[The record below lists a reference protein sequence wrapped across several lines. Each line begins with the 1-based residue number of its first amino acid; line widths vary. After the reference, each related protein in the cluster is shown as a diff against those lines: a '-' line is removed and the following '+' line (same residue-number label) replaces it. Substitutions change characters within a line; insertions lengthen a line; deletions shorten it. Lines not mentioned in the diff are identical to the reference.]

1 MAYIFEEWK
10 KMLEKFQ
17 QCVDKGV
24 EEMHQQKAE
33 VQQIKT
39 DIFNRLDRGAYY
51 HDDERIVISA
61 PEIVIGN
68 VDKSG
73 ALNGGYVG
81 TVVIK
86 GSDVSLEGVGET
98 GRIVSRAPII
108 HQKAVN
114 PGIDGRENV
123 VCDSSEIVSQ
133 ACDIVLHSS
142 DAKEEF
148 SQIPIHAGR
157 GGISL
162 HADQRF
168 NIEAAVTAERRK
180 KQIEDVIKGLDTQSK
195 ELKKS
200 VENQKKAV
208 DKFLQDMIKL
218 AEKEEKLNAPKDHS
232 TFTNLT
238 NISEIHEQIE
248 ALLPSVYR
256 STQTFI
262 DLVSELAEVNR
273 RKKALEKE
281 KGAIKTG
288 DDFKKK
294 STGASMSVVAESI
307 SVATADGDG
316 NLHTNPGAGIRV
328 KTPRM
333 GLNMHDD
340 QGALAKDGYFSVSAQ
355 NITLDTVNPKDKGKE
370 WPMEGKVK
378 IQSKDINLE
387 AIDYK
392 MNDKNQLWEK
402 ELTKEGKITMSAKTV
417 EVSTANPKGIE
428 RDEKGKLIKGEYQ
441 GEGDVII
448 RSKTVSVES
457 LDYEVKD
464 GKLSTKALTKD
475 GKLGIRTE
483 KTTVIAADTE
493 GKATGSINLN
503 AKAVNV
509 KSMDVDKEKLTDA
522 KLAAGSTMTLVSE
535 KMYVGAKS
543 KDVKSK
549 KVQTVSEEIGAF
561 ADKTLETVSEEIGA
575 FADKTL
581 EMQQGEGKAAVQLD
595 GGNAAVGGS
604 KTQVY
609 GETTING
616 KTEVKDELKAPK
628 VVGDSVEA
636 KSAFKSKN
644 ISDGMAMGG
653 ASGGGKLSTKLKTED
668 APKE

>member
-10 KMLEKFQ
+10 TMLEKFQ

-33 VQQIKT
+33 VQQIKS
-39 DIFNRLDRGAYY
+39 DIFNRLDQGTYY
-51 HDDERIVISA
+51 HDDKRIVISA

-73 ALNGGYVG
+73 ALKGGYVG
-81 TVVIK
+81 SVVIK

-142 DAKEEF
+142 DAKDEF
-148 SQIPIHAGR
+148 SQLPVHAGR

-168 NIEAAVTAERRK
+168 NIEAAVSAERRK
-180 KQIEDVIKGLDTQSK
+180 KQIEDTIKSLDTQSK
-195 ELKKS
+195 DLKKS

-208 DKFLQDMIKL
+208 DKILQDMIKL
-218 AEKEEKLNAPKDHS
+218 CEKEDKLNDEKDHS

-238 NISEIHEQIE
+238 DISDVHEQME
-248 ALLPSVYR
+248 ALMPSIYH

-294 STGASMSVVAESI
+294 STGASMSVVAENI

-328 KTPRM
+328 RTPRM

-340 QGALAKDGYFSVSAQ
+340 EGALAKDGYFSVSAQ
-355 NITLDTVNPKDKGKE
+355 NITLNTVNPKDKGKE

-378 IQSKDINLE
+378 IQSKDISLE

-392 MNDKNQLWEK
+392 MNDKCQLWEK

-417 EVSTANPKGIE
+417 EVSTANPKDIE
-428 RDEKGKLIKGEYQ
+428 RDEKGKLTKGEYQ

-448 RSKTVSVES
+448 RSKTVTVES

-464 GKLSTKALTKD
+464 GKLKTKALTKD
-475 GKLGIRTE
+475 GKLNIRTE
-483 KTTVIAADTE
+483 KTAVIAADAE

-503 AKAVNV
+503 AKAVSV
-509 KSMDVDKEKLTDA
+509 KSMDVDKEKLTDD

-543 KDVKSK
+543 KDIKSK
-549 KVQTVSEEIGAF
+549 KIQAMSEEIGAF
-561 ADKTLETVSEEIGA
+561 ADKTLEI
-575 FADKTL
+575 
-581 EMQQGEGKAAVQLD
+581 QQGDGKAAVQLD
-595 GGNAAVGGS
+595 GGNAAVGGG

-653 ASGGGKLSTKLKTED
+653 GGGGGKLSTKLKTED

>member
-316 NLHTNPGAGIRV
+316 NLHTNPGAGISVR
-328 KTPRM
+328 TPRM

-428 RDEKGKLIKGEYQ
+428 RDEKGKLIKGEFV

-509 KSMDVDKEKLTDA
+509 KSMDVDKEKLTDS

-561 ADKTLETVSEEIGA
+561 ADKTLE
-575 FADKTL
+575 
-581 EMQQGEGKAAVQLD
+581 MQQGEGKAAVQLD
-595 GGNAAVGGS
+595 GGNAAVSGS

-653 ASGGGKLSTKLKTED
+653 ASGSGKLSTKLKTED

>member
-1 MAYIFEEWK
+1 MAYIFEDWQK
-10 KMLEKFQ
+10 LLEKFQ

-51 HDDERIVISA
+51 RNDQRIVISA

-73 ALNGGYVG
+73 ALNGGEMG
-81 TVVIK
+81 TVIIK
-86 GSDVSLEGVGET
+86 GSDVALEGVGDT

-123 VCDSSEIVSQ
+123 VCDMSEIVSQ

-142 DAKEEF
+142 DARDEF
-148 SQIPIHAGR
+148 SQTPSHAGR

-162 HADQRF
+162 HADKQF
-168 NIEAAVTAERRK
+168 NIEAAVSAERRK
-180 KQIEDVIKGLDTQSK
+180 KQIEDTIKGLEAQSK
-195 ELKKS
+195 NLKKD
-200 VENQKKAV
+200 VEAQKKAV
-208 DKFLQDMIKL
+208 DGVLKDMIKL
-218 AEKEEKLNAPKDHS
+218 VKKEEKLNGEKDHS

-238 NISEIHEQIE
+238 DISEVHEQME
-248 ALLPSVYR
+248 ALLPSVYH

-262 DLVSELAEVNR
+262 ELVSELAEVNR

-294 STGASMSVVAESI
+294 STGASMSVIAESI
-307 SVATADGDG
+307 SVATTDGDG
-316 NLHTNPGAGIRV
+316 NLHTNSGAGINVR
-328 KTPRM
+328 TPRM
-333 GLNMHDD
+333 GLSMHDD
-340 QGALAKDGYFSVSAQ
+340 EGALVKDGSFSVSAE
-355 NITLDTVNPKDKGKE
+355 NITLNTVNPKDKGKE
-370 WPMEGKVK
+370 WPVEGKVK
-378 IQSKDINLE
+378 IHSKDISLE

-392 MNDKNQLWEK
+392 MNDKNELWEK
-402 ELTKEGKITMSAKTV
+402 ELTKDGKITMSAKTV

-428 RDEKGKLIKGEYQ
+428 RDEKGKLSKGEYQ

-448 RSKTVSVES
+448 RSKSVTVES

-464 GKLSTKALTKD
+464 GKLATKALTKD
-475 GKLGIRTE
+475 SKLNIRTE
-483 KTTVIAADTE
+483 KTAVVAADAE

-509 KSMDVDKEKLTDA
+509 KSMDVDKEKLTDS

-535 KMYVGAKS
+535 KMFVGAKS

-549 KVQTVSEEIGAF
+549 KIQA
-561 ADKTLETVSEEIGA
+561 VSEEIGA

-581 EMQQGEGKAAVQLD
+581 EMQQGDGKAAVQLD
-595 GGNAAVGGS
+595 GGNAAVGGD

-609 GETTING
+609 GGTTING

-636 KSAFKSKN
+636 KSAFKSPN
-644 ISDGMAMGG
+644 ISDGMGG
-653 ASGGGKLSTKLKTED
+653 GSGGGGGKLSTKLKSED
-668 APKE
+668 APKES

>member
-73 ALNGGYVG
+73 TLNGGCVG

-142 DAKEEF
+142 DAKDEF
-148 SQIPIHAGR
+148 SQIPVHAGR

-180 KQIEDVIKGLDTQSK
+180 KQIEAIIKGLDTQSK

-200 VENQKKAV
+200 VEDQKKAV

-218 AEKEEKLNAPKDHS
+218 AEKEEKLNAAKDHS

-238 NISEIHEQIE
+238 DISEIHEQIE

-294 STGASMSVVAESI
+294 STGASMSVVAERI

-316 NLHTNPGAGIRV
+316 NLHTNPEAGISVR
-328 KTPRM
+328 TPRM

-340 QGALAKDGYFSVSAQ
+340 EGALVKDGYFSVSAQ
-355 NITLDTVNPKDKGKE
+355 DITLNTVNPKDKGKE

-402 ELTKEGKITMSAKTV
+402 ELTKEGKITMSAKT
-417 EVSTANPKGIE
+417 NPKGIE
-428 RDEKGKLIKGEYQ
+428 RDEKGKLTKGEFV

-448 RSKTVSVES
+448 RSKTVTVES

-464 GKLSTKALTKD
+464 GKLKTKALTKES
-475 GKLGIRTE
+475 KLGIRTE
-483 KTTVIAADTE
+483 KTTVMAADAE

-503 AKAVNV
+503 AKAVSV
-509 KSMDVDKEKLTDA
+509 KSMDVDKEKLTDN

-543 KDVKSK
+543 KDIKSK
-549 KVQTVSEEIGAF
+549 KLQAVSEEIGAF
-561 ADKTLETVSEEIGA
+561 ADKTLEI
-575 FADKTL
+575 
-581 EMQQGEGKAAVQLD
+581 QQGDGKAAVQLD
-595 GGNAAVGGS
+595 GGKAAVGGD

-636 KSAFKSKN
+636 KSAFKSPN
-644 ISDGMAMGG
+644 IKDGMGG
-653 ASGGGKLSTKLKTED
+653 GSGGGGGKLSTKLKTED

>member
-10 KMLEKFQ
+10 TLLDKFQ

-51 HDDERIVISA
+51 RNEQRIVISA

-73 ALNGGYVG
+73 ALNGGEMG
-81 TVVIK
+81 TVIIK
-86 GSDVSLEGVGET
+86 GSDVSLEGVGEA
-98 GRIVSRAPII
+98 GRIQSRAPII

-123 VCDSSEIVSQ
+123 VCNTSEIVSQ

-142 DAKEEF
+142 DAKDEF
-148 SQIPIHAGR
+148 SQTPAHAGR

-162 HADQRF
+162 HADKRF
-168 NIEAAVTAERRK
+168 NIEAAVSAELRK
-180 KQIEDVIKGLDTQSK
+180 KQIEDTIKELDTQSK
-195 ELKKS
+195 NLKKS
-200 VENQKKAV
+200 VETQKKAV
-208 DKFLQDMIKL
+208 DDVLKNMIKL
-218 AEKEEKLNAPKDHS
+218 VKKEEKLNGEKDYS

-238 NISEIHEQIE
+238 DISEVHEQME

-262 DLVSELAEVNR
+262 ELVSELAEVNR

-316 NLHTNPGAGIRV
+316 NLHTNDVAGISVR
-328 KTPRM
+328 TPRM
-333 GLNMHDD
+333 GMSMHDD
-340 QGALAKDGYFSVSAQ
+340 EGALVKDGFFSVSAQ
-355 NITLDTVNPKDKGKE
+355 DISLNTVNPKDKGKE
-370 WPMEGKVK
+370 WPMEGQVK
-378 IQSKDINLE
+378 IQSKDISLE

-392 MNDKNQLWEK
+392 MNDKGKLWEK

-428 RDEKGKLIKGEYQ
+428 RDEKGKLTKGEYL

-448 RSKTVSVES
+448 RSKGVTVES
-457 LDYEVKD
+457 
-464 GKLSTKALTKD
+464 
-475 GKLGIRTE
+475 
-483 KTTVIAADTE
+483 AADAE

-509 KSMDVDKEKLTDA
+509 KSMDVDKEKLTDS

-535 KMYVGAKS
+535 KMYVGSKS
-543 KDVKSK
+543 KDIKSK

-561 ADKTLETVSEEIGA
+561 ADKTLE
-575 FADKTL
+575 
-581 EMQQGEGKAAVQLD
+581 MQQGDGKAAVQLD
-595 GGNAAVGGS
+595 GGNAAVGGD

-628 VVGDSVEA
+628 VVGDSVEV
-636 KSAFKSKN
+636 KSAFKSPN
-644 ISDGMAMGG
+644 IKDGMGGG
-653 ASGGGKLSTKLKTED
+653 AGGGGGKLSTKLKTED

>member
-73 ALNGGYVG
+73 ALNGSYVG

-142 DAKEEF
+142 DAKGEF
-148 SQIPIHAGR
+148 SQLPLHAGR

-162 HADQRF
+162 HADKKF

-218 AEKEEKLNAPKDHS
+218 AEKEEKLNSPKDHS

-238 NISEIHEQIE
+238 DISKVHEQME
-248 ALLPSVYR
+248 ALMPSVYR

-273 RKKALEKE
+273 RKNALEKE

-316 NLHTNPGAGIRV
+316 NLHTNPGAGISVR
-328 KTPRM
+328 TPRM

-428 RDEKGKLIKGEYQ
+428 RDEKGKLIKGEFV

-509 KSMDVDKEKLTDA
+509 KSMDVDKEKLTDS

-561 ADKTLETVSEEIGA
+561 ADKTLE
-575 FADKTL
+575 
-581 EMQQGEGKAAVQLD
+581 MQQGEGKAAVQLD
-595 GGNAAVGGS
+595 GGNAAVSGS

-653 ASGGGKLSTKLKTED
+653 ASGSGKLSTKLKTED

>member
-73 ALNGGYVG
+73 ALNGSYVG

-142 DAKEEF
+142 DAKDEF
-148 SQIPIHAGR
+148 SQIPVHAGR

-180 KQIEDVIKGLDTQSK
+180 KQIEAIIKGLDTQSK

-200 VENQKKAV
+200 VEDQKKAV

-218 AEKEEKLNAPKDHS
+218 AEKEEKLNAAKDHS

-238 NISEIHEQIE
+238 DISEIHEQIE

-256 STQTFI
+256 ST
-262 DLVSELAEVNR
+262 R
-273 RKKALEKE
+273 
-281 KGAIKTG
+281 
-288 DDFKKK
+288 
-294 STGASMSVVAESI
+294 
-307 SVATADGDG
+307 
-316 NLHTNPGAGIRV
+316 P
-328 KTPRM
+328 
-333 GLNMHDD
+333 
-340 QGALAKDGYFSVSAQ
+340 
-355 NITLDTVNPKDKGKE
+355 
-370 WPMEGKVK
+370 
-378 IQSKDINLE
+378 
-387 AIDYK
+387 
-392 MNDKNQLWEK
+392 
-402 ELTKEGKITMSAKTV
+402 
-417 EVSTANPKGIE
+417 
-428 RDEKGKLIKGEYQ
+428 
-441 GEGDVII
+441 
-448 RSKTVSVES
+448 
-457 LDYEVKD
+457 
-464 GKLSTKALTKD
+464 LSTSC
-475 GKLGIRTE
+475 R
-483 KTTVIAADTE
+483 
-493 GKATGSINLN
+493 SW
-503 AKAVNV
+503 
-509 KSMDVDKEKLTDA
+509 
-522 KLAAGSTMTLVSE
+522 
-535 KMYVGAKS
+535 
-543 KDVKSK
+543 
-549 KVQTVSEEIGAF
+549 QR
-561 ADKTLETVSEEIGA
+561 
-575 FADKTL
+575 
-581 EMQQGEGKAAVQLD
+581 
-595 GGNAAVGGS
+595 
-604 KTQVY
+604 
-609 GETTING
+609 
-616 KTEVKDELKAPK
+616 
-628 VVGDSVEA
+628 
-636 KSAFKSKN
+636 
-644 ISDGMAMGG
+644 
-653 ASGGGKLSTKLKTED
+653 
-668 APKE
+668 

>member
-73 ALNGGYVG
+73 TLNGGCVG
-81 TVVIK
+81 SVVIK

-142 DAKEEF
+142 DAKDEF
-148 SQIPIHAGR
+148 SQIPVHAGR

-168 NIEAAVTAERRK
+168 NIEAAVTAEWRK
-180 KQIEDVIKGLDTQSK
+180 KQIEAIIKGLDTQSK

-200 VENQKKAV
+200 VEDQKKAV

-238 NISEIHEQIE
+238 DISEIHEQIE

-316 NLHTNPGAGIRV
+316 NLHTNKGAGISVR
-328 KTPRM
+328 TPRM

-340 QGALAKDGYFSVSAQ
+340 EGALAKDGYFSVSAQ
-355 NITLDTVNPKDKGKE
+355 DITLNTVNPKDKGKE

-428 RDEKGKLIKGEYQ
+428 RDEKGKLTKGEFV

-448 RSKTVSVES
+448 RSKTVTLES

-475 GKLGIRTE
+475 SKLGIRTE
-483 KTTVIAADTE
+483 KTTVIAADAE

-509 KSMDVDKEKLTDA
+509 KSMDVDKEKLTDD

-543 KDVKSK
+543 KDIKSK
-549 KVQTVSEEIGAF
+549 KIQAMSEEIGAF
-561 ADKTLETVSEEIGA
+561 ADKTLEI
-575 FADKTL
+575 
-581 EMQQGEGKAAVQLD
+581 QQGDGKAAVQLD
-595 GGNAAVGGS
+595 GGNAAVGGG

-653 ASGGGKLSTKLKTED
+653 GGGGGSLSTKLKTED

>member
-1 MAYIFEEWK
+1 MAYIFEDWQK
-10 KMLEKFQ
+10 LLEKFQ

-51 HDDERIVISA
+51 RNDQRIVISA

-73 ALNGGYVG
+73 ALNGGEMG
-81 TVVIK
+81 TVIIK
-86 GSDVSLEGVGET
+86 GSDVALEGVGDT

-123 VCDSSEIVSQ
+123 VCDMSEIVSQ

-142 DAKEEF
+142 DARDEF
-148 SQIPIHAGR
+148 SQTPSHAGR

-162 HADQRF
+162 HADKQF
-168 NIEAAVTAERRK
+168 NIEAAVSAERRK
-180 KQIEDVIKGLDTQSK
+180 KQIEDTIKGLEAQSK
-195 ELKKS
+195 NLKKD
-200 VENQKKAV
+200 VEAQKKAV
-208 DKFLQDMIKL
+208 DGVLKDMIKL
-218 AEKEEKLNAPKDHS
+218 AEKEEKLNGEKDHS

-238 NISEIHEQIE
+238 DISEVHEQME
-248 ALLPSVYR
+248 ALLPSVYH

-262 DLVSELAEVNR
+262 ELVSELAEVNR

-294 STGASMSVVAESI
+294 STGASMSVIAESI
-307 SVATADGDG
+307 SVATTDGDG
-316 NLHTNPGAGIRV
+316 NLHANSGAGISVR
-328 KTPRM
+328 TPRM
-333 GLNMHDD
+333 GLSMHDD
-340 QGALAKDGYFSVSAQ
+340 EGALVKDGSFSVSAE
-355 NITLDTVNPKDKGKE
+355 NITLNTVNPKDKGKE
-370 WPMEGKVK
+370 WPVEGKVK
-378 IQSKDINLE
+378 IHSKDISLE

-392 MNDKNQLWEK
+392 MNDKNELWEK
-402 ELTKEGKITMSAKTV
+402 ELTKDGKITMSAKTV

-428 RDEKGKLIKGEYQ
+428 RDEKGKLSKGEYQ

-448 RSKTVSVES
+448 RSKSVTVES

-464 GKLSTKALTKD
+464 GKLATKALTKD
-475 GKLGIRTE
+475 SKLNIRTE
-483 KTTVIAADTE
+483 KTAVVAADAE

-509 KSMDVDKEKLTDA
+509 KSMDVDKEKLTDS

-535 KMYVGAKS
+535 KMFVGAKS

-549 KVQTVSEEIGAF
+549 KIQA
-561 ADKTLETVSEEIGA
+561 VSEEIGA

-581 EMQQGEGKAAVQLD
+581 EMQQGDGKAAVQLD
-595 GGNAAVGGS
+595 GGNAAVGGD

-609 GETTING
+609 GGTTING

-636 KSAFKSKN
+636 KSAFKSPN
-644 ISDGMAMGG
+644 ISDGMGGG
-653 ASGGGKLSTKLKTED
+653 AGGGGGKLSTKLKSED
-668 APKE
+668 APKES

>member
-73 ALNGGYVG
+73 TLNGGCVG

-162 HADQRF
+162 HADKKF
-168 NIEAAVTAERRK
+168 KIEAAVTAERRK

-428 RDEKGKLIKGEYQ
+428 RDEKGKLIKGEFV

-483 KTTVIAADTE
+483 KTTVIAADAE

-509 KSMDVDKEKLTDA
+509 KSMDVDKEKLTDS

-561 ADKTLETVSEEIGA
+561 ADKTLE
-575 FADKTL
+575 
-581 EMQQGEGKAAVQLD
+581 MQQGEGKAAVQLD
-595 GGNAAVGGS
+595 GGNAAVSGS

>member
-73 ALNGGYVG
+73 ALNGSYVG

-142 DAKEEF
+142 DAKGEF
-148 SQIPIHAGR
+148 SQLPLHAGR

-162 HADQRF
+162 HADKKF

-218 AEKEEKLNAPKDHS
+218 AEKEEKLNSPKDHS

-238 NISEIHEQIE
+238 DISKVHEQME
-248 ALLPSVYR
+248 ALMPSVYR

-273 RKKALEKE
+273 RKNALEKE
-281 KGAIKTG
+281 KGVIKTG

-316 NLHTNPGAGIRV
+316 NLHTNPGAGISVR
-328 KTPRM
+328 TPRM
-333 GLNMHDD
+333 GLHMHDD

-428 RDEKGKLIKGEYQ
+428 RDEKGKLIKGEFV

-457 LDYEVKD
+457 FDYEVKD

-483 KTTVIAADTE
+483 KTTVIAADAE

-509 KSMDVDKEKLTDA
+509 KSMDVDKEKLTDS

-549 KVQTVSEEIGAF
+549 KIQ
-561 ADKTLETVSEEIGA
+561 TVSEEIGA

-653 ASGGGKLSTKLKTED
+653 ASGSGKLSTKLKTED

>member
-39 DIFNRLDRGAYY
+39 DIFDRLDRGAYY

-73 ALNGGYVG
+73 TLNGGCVG

-142 DAKEEF
+142 DAKGEF
-148 SQIPIHAGR
+148 SQLPLHAGR

-162 HADQRF
+162 HADKKF
-168 NIEAAVTAERRK
+168 NIGAAVTAERRK

-200 VENQKKAV
+200 VENQKKSV

-218 AEKEEKLNAPKDHS
+218 AEKEEKLNSPKDHS

-238 NISEIHEQIE
+238 DISKVHEQME
-248 ALLPSVYR
+248 ALMPSVYR

-281 KGAIKTG
+281 KGTIKTG

-294 STGASMSVVAESI
+294 STGASMSVVAERI

-316 NLHTNPGAGIRV
+316 NLHTNPGAGISVR
-328 KTPRM
+328 TPRM

-340 QGALAKDGYFSVSAQ
+340 QGALVKDGYFSVSAKD
-355 NITLDTVNPKDKGKE
+355 ITFNTVNPKDQGKE

-448 RSKTVSVES
+448 RSKTVTVES

-509 KSMDVDKEKLTDA
+509 KSMDVDKEKLTDS

-549 KVQTVSEEIGAF
+549 KVQ
-561 ADKTLETVSEEIGA
+561 TVSEEIGA

-653 ASGGGKLSTKLKTED
+653 ASGGGKLSTKLKNED

>member
-1 MAYIFEEWK
+1 MAYIFEEWT

-51 HDDERIVISA
+51 RNDERIVISA

-73 ALNGGYVG
+73 ALNGGETG
-81 TVVIK
+81 TVIIK
-86 GSDVSLEGVGET
+86 GSDVALEGVGDT

-123 VCDSSEIVSQ
+123 VCGMSEIVSQ

-142 DAKEEF
+142 DAKDEF
-148 SQIPIHAGR
+148 SQVPLHAGR

-162 HADQRF
+162 HADKRF
-168 NIEAAVTAERRK
+168 NIEAAVSAERRK
-180 KQIEDVIKGLDTQSK
+180 KQIEATIKDLESQSK
-195 ELKKS
+195 ELKQS
-200 VENQKKAV
+200 VAAQKKAV
-208 DKFLQDMIKL
+208 DGVLKDMIKL
-218 AEKEEKLNAPKDHS
+218 AEKEEKLNNTKDHS

-238 NISEIHEQIE
+238 DISEVHEQME

-256 STQTFI
+256 FTQTFI

-294 STGASMSVVAESI
+294 STGAEMSIVAENI
-307 SVATADGDG
+307 NVDTVDGDG
-316 NLHTNPGAGIRV
+316 NLHSNSGVGISVR
-328 KTPRM
+328 TPYM
-333 GLNMHDD
+333 GMSMHDD
-340 QGALAKDGYFSVSAQ
+340 TGALIKDGSFAVSAQ
-355 NITLDTVNPKDKGKE
+355 DILLNTVNPKDKGKE
-370 WPMEGKVK
+370 WPVEGHVK
-378 IQSKDINLE
+378 IHSKDINLE
-387 AIDYK
+387 AIDYT
-392 MNDKNQLWEK
+392 MNDKGQLWEK

-417 EVSTANPKGIE
+417 
-428 RDEKGKLIKGEYQ
+428 
-441 GEGDVII
+441 
-448 RSKTVSVES
+448 
-457 LDYEVKD
+457 KD
-464 GKLSTKALTKD
+464 GKLTTKALTKD
-475 GKLGIRTE
+475 SKLGIRTE
-483 KTTVIAADTE
+483 KTTVIAADAE

-503 AKAVNV
+503 AKAVSV
-509 KSMDVDKEKLTDA
+509 KSMDIDKEKLTDD

-535 KMYVGAKS
+535 KMYVGSKS
-543 KDVKSK
+543 KDIKSK
-549 KVQTVSEEIGAF
+549 KVQTMSEEIG
-561 ADKTLETVSEEIGA
+561 S

-581 EMQQGEGKAAVQLD
+581 EMQQGDGKAAVQLD
-595 GGNAAVGGS
+595 GGNAAVGGD

-609 GETTING
+609 GETTVNG

-628 VVGDSVEA
+628 VVGDNIEA
-636 KSAFKSKN
+636 KSAFKSPN
-644 ISDGMAMGG
+644 IKDGMGAGSGG
-653 ASGGGKLSTKLKTED
+653 GGGKLSTKLKTED

>member
-281 KGAIKTG
+281 NGAIKTG

-316 NLHTNPGAGIRV
+316 NLHTNPGAGISVR
-328 KTPRM
+328 TPRM

-340 QGALAKDGYFSVSAQ
+340 LGALAKDGYFSVSAQ
-355 NITLDTVNPKDKGKE
+355 NITLDTVNPKDQGKE

-448 RSKTVSVES
+448 RSKTVTVES
-457 LDYEVKD
+457 FDYEAKD

-509 KSMDVDKEKLTDA
+509 KSMDVDKEKLTDS

-549 KVQTVSEEIGAF
+549 KVQ
-561 ADKTLETVSEEIGA
+561 TVSEEIGA

-653 ASGGGKLSTKLKTED
+653 ASGSGKLSTKLKTED

>member
-73 ALNGGYVG
+73 TLNGGCVG

-142 DAKEEF
+142 DAKGEF
-148 SQIPIHAGR
+148 SQLPLHAGR

-162 HADQRF
+162 HADKKF

-238 NISEIHEQIE
+238 DISKVHEQME
-248 ALLPSVYR
+248 ALMPSVYR

-273 RKKALEKE
+273 RKNALEKE

-316 NLHTNPGAGIRV
+316 NLHTNPGAGISVR
-328 KTPRM
+328 TPRM

-428 RDEKGKLIKGEYQ
+428 RDEKGKLIKGEFV

-483 KTTVIAADTE
+483 KTTVIAADAE

-509 KSMDVDKEKLTDA
+509 KSMDVDKEKLTDS

-561 ADKTLETVSEEIGA
+561 ADKTLE
-575 FADKTL
+575 
-581 EMQQGEGKAAVQLD
+581 MQQGEGKAAVQLD
-595 GGNAAVGGS
+595 GGNAAVSGS

-653 ASGGGKLSTKLKTED
+653 ASGSGKLSTKLKTED

>member
-73 ALNGGYVG
+73 TLNGGCVG
-81 TVVIK
+81 SVVIK

-142 DAKEEF
+142 DAKDEF
-148 SQIPIHAGR
+148 SQIPVHAGR

-168 NIEAAVTAERRK
+168 NIEAAVTAEWRK
-180 KQIEDVIKGLDTQSK
+180 KQIEAIIKGLDTQSK

-200 VENQKKAV
+200 VEDQKKAV

-238 NISEIHEQIE
+238 DISEIHEQIE

-307 SVATADGDG
+307 NVATADGDG
-316 NLHTNPGAGIRV
+316 NLHTNPEAGISVR
-328 KTPRM
+328 TPRM

-340 QGALAKDGYFSVSAQ
+340 EGALVKDGYFSVSAQ
-355 NITLDTVNPKDKGKE
+355 DITLNTVNPKDKGKE

-378 IQSKDINLE
+378 ILSKDINLE

-428 RDEKGKLIKGEYQ
+428 RDEKGKLTKGEFV

-448 RSKTVSVES
+448 RSKTVTVES

-464 GKLSTKALTKD
+464 GKLKTKALTKD
-475 GKLGIRTE
+475 SKLGIRTE
-483 KTTVIAADTE
+483 KTTVIAADAE

-509 KSMDVDKEKLTDA
+509 KSMDVDKEKLTDN

-543 KDVKSK
+543 KDIKSK
-549 KVQTVSEEIGAF
+549 KLQA
-561 ADKTLETVSEEIGA
+561 VSEEIGA

-581 EMQQGEGKAAVQLD
+581 EMQQGDGKAAVQLD
-595 GGNAAVGGS
+595 GGKAAVGGD

-609 GETTING
+609 GETTVNG

-636 KSAFKSKN
+636 KSAFKSPN
-644 ISDGMAMGG
+644 IKDGMGG
-653 ASGGGKLSTKLKTED
+653 GSGGGGGKLSTKLKTED

>member
-142 DAKEEF
+142 DAKGEF
-148 SQIPIHAGR
+148 SQLPLHAGR

-162 HADQRF
+162 HADKKF

-218 AEKEEKLNAPKDHS
+218 AEKEEKLNSPKDHS

-238 NISEIHEQIE
+238 DISKVHEQME
-248 ALLPSVYR
+248 ALMPSVYR

-281 KGAIKTG
+281 KGTIKTG

-316 NLHTNPGAGIRV
+316 NLHTNPGAGISVR
-328 KTPRM
+328 TPRM

-448 RSKTVSVES
+448 RSKTVTVES

-509 KSMDVDKEKLTDA
+509 KSMDVDKEKLTDS

-549 KVQTVSEEIGAF
+549 KVQ
-561 ADKTLETVSEEIGA
+561 TVSEEIGA

-653 ASGGGKLSTKLKTED
+653 ASGGGKLSTKLKNED

>member
-73 ALNGGYVG
+73 ALNGSYVG

-142 DAKEEF
+142 DAKGEF
-148 SQIPIHAGR
+148 SQLPLHAGR

-162 HADQRF
+162 HADKKF

-218 AEKEEKLNAPKDHS
+218 AEKEEKLNSPKDHS

-238 NISEIHEQIE
+238 DISKVHEQME
-248 ALLPSVYR
+248 ALMPSVYR

-273 RKKALEKE
+273 RKNALEKE

-316 NLHTNPGAGIRV
+316 NLHTNPGAGISVR
-328 KTPRM
+328 TPRM

-428 RDEKGKLIKGEYQ
+428 RDEKGKLIKGEFV

-483 KTTVIAADTE
+483 KTTVIAADAE

-509 KSMDVDKEKLTDA
+509 KSMDVDKEKLTDS

-561 ADKTLETVSEEIGA
+561 ADKTLE
-575 FADKTL
+575 
-581 EMQQGEGKAAVQLD
+581 MQQGEGKAAVQLD
-595 GGNAAVGGS
+595 GGNAAVSGS

-653 ASGGGKLSTKLKTED
+653 ASGSGKLSTKLKTED

>member
-73 ALNGGYVG
+73 ALNGSYVG

-98 GRIVSRAPII
+98 GRIMSRAPII

-142 DAKEEF
+142 DAKGEF
-148 SQIPIHAGR
+148 SQSPLHAGR

-162 HADQRF
+162 HADKRF

-218 AEKEEKLNAPKDHS
+218 AEKEEKLNSPKDHS

-238 NISEIHEQIE
+238 DISKVHEQME
-248 ALLPSVYR
+248 ALMPSVYR

-273 RKKALEKE
+273 RKNALEKE

-316 NLHTNPGAGIRV
+316 NLHTNPGAGISVR
-328 KTPRM
+328 TPRM

-428 RDEKGKLIKGEYQ
+428 RDEKGKLIKGEFV

-509 KSMDVDKEKLTDA
+509 KSMDVDKEKLTDS

-561 ADKTLETVSEEIGA
+561 ADKTLE
-575 FADKTL
+575 
-581 EMQQGEGKAAVQLD
+581 MQQGEGKAAVQLD
-595 GGNAAVGGS
+595 GGNAAVSGS

-653 ASGGGKLSTKLKTED
+653 ASGSGKLSTKLKTED

>member
-142 DAKEEF
+142 DAKGEF
-148 SQIPIHAGR
+148 SQLPLHAGR

-162 HADQRF
+162 HADKKF

-218 AEKEEKLNAPKDHS
+218 AEKEEKLNSPKDHS

-238 NISEIHEQIE
+238 DISKVHEQME
-248 ALLPSVYR
+248 ALMPSVYR

-273 RKKALEKE
+273 RKNALEKE

-316 NLHTNPGAGIRV
+316 NLHTNPGAGISVR
-328 KTPRM
+328 TPRM

-428 RDEKGKLIKGEYQ
+428 RDEKGKLIKGEFV

-509 KSMDVDKEKLTDA
+509 KSMDVDKEKLTDS

-561 ADKTLETVSEEIGA
+561 ADKTLE
-575 FADKTL
+575 
-581 EMQQGEGKAAVQLD
+581 MQQGEGKAAVQLD
-595 GGNAAVGGS
+595 GGNAAVSGS

-653 ASGGGKLSTKLKTED
+653 ASGGGKLSTKLKNED

>member
-73 ALNGGYVG
+73 ALNGSYVG

-142 DAKEEF
+142 DAKGEF
-148 SQIPIHAGR
+148 SQLPLHAGR

-162 HADQRF
+162 HADKKF

-218 AEKEEKLNAPKDHS
+218 AEKEEKLNSPKDHS

-238 NISEIHEQIE
+238 DISKVHEQME
-248 ALLPSVYR
+248 ALMPSVYR

-273 RKKALEKE
+273 RKNALEKE

-294 STGASMSVVAESI
+294 STGASMSVVAESL

-316 NLHTNPGAGIRV
+316 NLHTNPGAGISVR
-328 KTPRM
+328 TPRM

-428 RDEKGKLIKGEYQ
+428 RDEKGKLIKGEFV

-509 KSMDVDKEKLTDA
+509 KSMDVDKEKLTDS

-561 ADKTLETVSEEIGA
+561 ADKTLE
-575 FADKTL
+575 
-581 EMQQGEGKAAVQLD
+581 MQQGEGKAAVQLD
-595 GGNAAVGGS
+595 GGNAAVSGS

-653 ASGGGKLSTKLKTED
+653 ASGSGKLSTKLKTED

>member
-73 ALNGGYVG
+73 TLNGGCVG
-81 TVVIK
+81 SVVIK

-142 DAKEEF
+142 DAKDEF
-148 SQIPIHAGR
+148 SQIPVHAGR

-168 NIEAAVTAERRK
+168 NIEAAVTAEWRK
-180 KQIEDVIKGLDTQSK
+180 KQIEAIIKGLDTQSK

-200 VENQKKAV
+200 VEDQKKAV

-238 NISEIHEQIE
+238 DISEIHEQIE

-294 STGASMSVVAESI
+294 TTGASMSVVAESI

-316 NLHTNPGAGIRV
+316 NLHTNLEAGISVR
-328 KTPRM
+328 TPRM

-340 QGALAKDGYFSVSAQ
+340 EGALAKDGYFSVSAQ
-355 NITLDTVNPKDKGKE
+355 DITLNTVNPKDKGKE

-428 RDEKGKLIKGEYQ
+428 RDEKGKLTKGEFV

-448 RSKTVSVES
+448 RSKTVTLES

-475 GKLGIRTE
+475 SKLGIRTE
-483 KTTVIAADTE
+483 KTTVIAADAE

-503 AKAVNV
+503 AKAVSV
-509 KSMDVDKEKLTDA
+509 KSMDVDKEKLTDD

-543 KDVKSK
+543 KDIKSK
-549 KVQTVSEEIGAF
+549 KIQAMSEEIGAF
-561 ADKTLETVSEEIGA
+561 ADKTLEI
-575 FADKTL
+575 
-581 EMQQGEGKAAVQLD
+581 QQGDGKAAVQLD
-595 GGNAAVGGS
+595 GGNAAVGGG

-653 ASGGGKLSTKLKTED
+653 GGGGGSLSTKLKTED

>member
-73 ALNGGYVG
+73 TLNGGCVG
-81 TVVIK
+81 SVVIK

-142 DAKEEF
+142 DAKDEF
-148 SQIPIHAGR
+148 SQIPVHAGR

-168 NIEAAVTAERRK
+168 NIEAAVTAEWRK
-180 KQIEDVIKGLDTQSK
+180 KQIEAIIKGLDTQSK

-200 VENQKKAV
+200 VEDQKKAV

-238 NISEIHEQIE
+238 DISEIHEQIE

-294 STGASMSVVAESI
+294 TTGASMSVMAESI

-316 NLHTNPGAGIRV
+316 NLHTNLEAGISVR
-328 KTPRM
+328 TPRM

-340 QGALAKDGYFSVSAQ
+340 EGALAKDGYFSVSAQ
-355 NITLDTVNPKDKGKE
+355 DITLNTVNPKDKGKE

-428 RDEKGKLIKGEYQ
+428 RDEKGKLTKGEFV

-448 RSKTVSVES
+448 RSKTVTLES

-475 GKLGIRTE
+475 SKLGIRTE
-483 KTTVIAADTE
+483 KTTVIAADAE

-503 AKAVNV
+503 AKAVSV
-509 KSMDVDKEKLTDA
+509 KSMDVDKEKLTDD
-522 KLAAGSTMTLVSE
+522 KLAADSTMTLVSE

-543 KDVKSK
+543 KDIKSK
-549 KVQTVSEEIGAF
+549 KIQAMSEEIGAF
-561 ADKTLETVSEEIGA
+561 ADKTLEI
-575 FADKTL
+575 
-581 EMQQGEGKAAVQLD
+581 QQGDGNAAVQLD
-595 GGNAAVGGS
+595 GGNAAVGGG

-616 KTEVKDELKAPK
+616 KTEVKGELKAPK
-628 VVGDSVEA
+628 VVGDSIEA
-636 KSAFKSKN
+636 STAFKSPN
-644 ISDGMAMGG
+644 IKDGMGGG
-653 ASGGGKLSTKLKTED
+653 AGGGGGKLSTKLKTED

>member
-73 ALNGGYVG
+73 ALNGSYVG

-142 DAKEEF
+142 DAKGEF
-148 SQIPIHAGR
+148 SQLPLHAGR

-281 KGAIKTG
+281 KGTIKTG

-316 NLHTNPGAGIRV
+316 NLHTNPGAGISVR
-328 KTPRM
+328 TPRM

-428 RDEKGKLIKGEYQ
+428 RDEKGKLIKGEFV

-509 KSMDVDKEKLTDA
+509 KSMDVDKEKLTDS

-549 KVQTVSEEIGAF
+549 KVQ
-561 ADKTLETVSEEIGA
+561 TVSEEIGA

-653 ASGGGKLSTKLKTED
+653 ASGSGKLSTKLKTED

>member
-73 ALNGGYVG
+73 ALNGSYVG

-142 DAKEEF
+142 DAKGEF
-148 SQIPIHAGR
+148 SQLPLHAGR

-162 HADQRF
+162 HADKKF

-180 KQIEDVIKGLDTQSK
+180 KQIEAVIKGLDTQSK

-238 NISEIHEQIE
+238 DISKVHEQME
-248 ALLPSVYR
+248 ALMPSVYR

-281 KGAIKTG
+281 NGAIKTG

-316 NLHTNPGAGIRV
+316 NLHTNPGAGISVR
-328 KTPRM
+328 TPRM

-392 MNDKNQLWEK
+392 MNDKHQLWEK

-428 RDEKGKLIKGEYQ
+428 RDEKGKLIKGEFV

-509 KSMDVDKEKLTDA
+509 KSMDVDKEKLTDS

-561 ADKTLETVSEEIGA
+561 ADKTLE
-575 FADKTL
+575 
-581 EMQQGEGKAAVQLD
+581 MQQGEGKAAVQLD
-595 GGNAAVGGS
+595 GGNAAVSGS

-628 VVGDSVEA
+628 VVGDSIEA

>member
-73 ALNGGYVG
+73 TLNGGCVG

-428 RDEKGKLIKGEYQ
+428 RDEKGKLIKGEFV

-483 KTTVIAADTE
+483 KTTVIAADAE

-509 KSMDVDKEKLTDA
+509 KSMDVDKEKLTDS

-561 ADKTLETVSEEIGA
+561 ADKTLE
-575 FADKTL
+575 
-581 EMQQGEGKAAVQLD
+581 MQQGEGKAAVQLD
-595 GGNAAVGGS
+595 GGNAAVSGS

>member
-73 ALNGGYVG
+73 ALNGSYVG

-133 ACDIVLHSS
+133 ACDIVLHIS
-142 DAKEEF
+142 DAKGEF
-148 SQIPIHAGR
+148 SQLPLHAGR

-162 HADQRF
+162 HADKKF

-218 AEKEEKLNAPKDHS
+218 AEKEEKLNSPKDHS

-238 NISEIHEQIE
+238 DISKVHEQME
-248 ALLPSVYR
+248 ALMPSVYR

-273 RKKALEKE
+273 RKNALEKE

-316 NLHTNPGAGIRV
+316 NLHTNPGAGISVR
-328 KTPRM
+328 TPRM

-428 RDEKGKLIKGEYQ
+428 RDEKGKLIKGEFV

-483 KTTVIAADTE
+483 KTTVIAADAE

-509 KSMDVDKEKLTDA
+509 KSMDVDKEKLTDS

-561 ADKTLETVSEEIGA
+561 ADKTLE
-575 FADKTL
+575 
-581 EMQQGEGKAAVQLD
+581 MQQGEGKAAVQLD
-595 GGNAAVGGS
+595 GGNAAVSGS

-628 VVGDSVEA
+628 VVGDSIEA

>member
-73 ALNGGYVG
+73 ALNGSYVG

-142 DAKEEF
+142 DAKGEF
-148 SQIPIHAGR
+148 SQLPLHAGR

-162 HADQRF
+162 HADKKF

-180 KQIEDVIKGLDTQSK
+180 KQIEAVIKGLDTQSK

-281 KGAIKTG
+281 KGTIKTG

-316 NLHTNPGAGIRV
+316 NLHTNPGAGISVR
-328 KTPRM
+328 TPRM

-428 RDEKGKLIKGEYQ
+428 RDEKGKLIKGEFV

-509 KSMDVDKEKLTDA
+509 KSMDVDKEKLTDS

-549 KVQTVSEEIGAF
+549 KVQ
-561 ADKTLETVSEEIGA
+561 TVSEEIGA

-653 ASGGGKLSTKLKTED
+653 ASGSGKLSTKLKNED

>member
-148 SQIPIHAGR
+148 SEIPIHAGR

-340 QGALAKDGYFSVSAQ
+340 QGALVKDGYFSVSAKD
-355 NITLDTVNPKDKGKE
+355 ITFNTVNPKDQGKE

-428 RDEKGKLIKGEYQ
+428 RDEKGKLIKGEFV

-509 KSMDVDKEKLTDA
+509 KSMDVDKEKLTDS

-561 ADKTLETVSEEIGA
+561 ADKTLE
-575 FADKTL
+575 
-581 EMQQGEGKAAVQLD
+581 MQQGEGKAAVQLD
-595 GGNAAVGGS
+595 GGNAAVSGS
-604 KTQVY
+604 KAQVY

-628 VVGDSVEA
+628 VVGDSIEA

-653 ASGGGKLSTKLKTED
+653 ASGSGKLSTKLKTED

>member
-73 ALNGGYVG
+73 ALNGSYVG

-142 DAKEEF
+142 DAKGEF
-148 SQIPIHAGR
+148 SQLPLHAGR

-162 HADQRF
+162 HADKKF

-180 KQIEDVIKGLDTQSK
+180 KQIEAVIKGLDTQSK

-238 NISEIHEQIE
+238 DISKVHEQME
-248 ALLPSVYR
+248 ALMPSVYR

-281 KGAIKTG
+281 NGAIKTG

-316 NLHTNPGAGIRV
+316 NLHTNPGAGISVR
-328 KTPRM
+328 TPRM

-483 KTTVIAADTE
+483 KTTVIAADAE

-509 KSMDVDKEKLTDA
+509 KSMDVDKEKLTDS

-561 ADKTLETVSEEIGA
+561 ADKTLE
-575 FADKTL
+575 
-581 EMQQGEGKAAVQLD
+581 MQQGEGKAAVQLD
-595 GGNAAVGGS
+595 GGNAAVSGS

-628 VVGDSVEA
+628 VVGDSIEA

-653 ASGGGKLSTKLKTED
+653 ASGGGKLSTKLKNED

>member
-73 ALNGGYVG
+73 ALNGSYVG

-142 DAKEEF
+142 DAKGEF
-148 SQIPIHAGR
+148 SQLPLHAGR

-162 HADQRF
+162 HADKKF

-218 AEKEEKLNAPKDHS
+218 AEKEEKLNSPKDHS

-238 NISEIHEQIE
+238 DISKVHEQME
-248 ALLPSVYR
+248 ALMPSVYR

-273 RKKALEKE
+273 RKNALEKE

-316 NLHTNPGAGIRV
+316 NLHTNPGAGISVR
-328 KTPRM
+328 TPRM

-340 QGALAKDGYFSVSAQ
+340 QGALAKDGYFSVSAKD
-355 NITLDTVNPKDKGKE
+355 ITFNTVNPKDQGKE

-428 RDEKGKLIKGEYQ
+428 RDEKGKLIKGEFV

-509 KSMDVDKEKLTDA
+509 KSMDVDKEKLTDS

-561 ADKTLETVSEEIGA
+561 ADKTLE
-575 FADKTL
+575 
-581 EMQQGEGKAAVQLD
+581 MQQGEGKAAVQLD
-595 GGNAAVGGS
+595 GGNAAVSGS

-653 ASGGGKLSTKLKTED
+653 ASGSGKLSTKLKTED

>member
-73 ALNGGYVG
+73 ALNGSYVG

-142 DAKEEF
+142 DAKGEF
-148 SQIPIHAGR
+148 SQLPLHAGR

-162 HADQRF
+162 HADKKF

-218 AEKEEKLNAPKDHS
+218 AEKEEKLNSPKDHS

-238 NISEIHEQIE
+238 DISKVHEQME
-248 ALLPSVYR
+248 ALMPSVYR

-273 RKKALEKE
+273 RKNALEKE

-316 NLHTNPGAGIRV
+316 NLHTNPGAGISVR
-328 KTPRM
+328 TPRM

-392 MNDKNQLWEK
+392 MNDKCQLWEK

-428 RDEKGKLIKGEYQ
+428 RDEKGKLIKGEFV

-457 LDYEVKD
+457 FDYEVKD

-503 AKAVNV
+503 AKALNV
-509 KSMDVDKEKLTDA
+509 KSMDVDKEKLTDS

-561 ADKTLETVSEEIGA
+561 ADKTLE
-575 FADKTL
+575 
-581 EMQQGEGKAAVQLD
+581 MQQGEGKAAVQLD
-595 GGNAAVGGS
+595 GGNAAVSGS

-653 ASGGGKLSTKLKTED
+653 ASGSGKLSTKLKTED

>member
-10 KMLEKFQ
+10 TMLEKFQ

-39 DIFNRLDRGAYY
+39 DIFNRLDRGTYY
-51 HDDERIVISA
+51 HDDQRIVISA

-73 ALNGGYVG
+73 ALNGGEMG

-123 VCDSSEIVSQ
+123 VCDTSEIVSQ

-142 DAKEEF
+142 DAKDVF
-148 SQIPIHAGR
+148 SQTPLHAGR

-168 NIEAAVTAERRK
+168 NIEAAVTAEQRK
-180 KQIEDVIKGLDTQSK
+180 KQIEDTIKGLDTQSK
-195 ELKKS
+195 DLKKS
-200 VENQKKAV
+200 VEAQKKAV
-208 DKFLQDMIKL
+208 DNVLEDMIKL
-218 AEKEEKLNAPKDHS
+218 VKKEEKLNDSKDHG

-238 NISEIHEQIE
+238 DISELHEQME
-248 ALLPSVYR
+248 ALLPSVYHT
-256 STQTFI
+256 TQGFI
-262 DLVSELAEVNR
+262 NLVAELAEVNR

-307 SVATADGDG
+307 SVKTADGDG
-316 NLHTNPGAGIRV
+316 NLHTNPGAGISVR
-328 KTPRM
+328 TPRM

-340 QGALAKDGYFSVSAQ
+340 EGALAKDGYFAVSAQ
-355 NITLDTVNPKDKGKE
+355 DITLDTVNPKDKGKE
-370 WPMEGKVK
+370 WLMEGKVK

-392 MNDKNQLWEK
+392 MNDKHQLWEK

-417 EVSTANPKGIE
+417 EVSTANPKDIE
-428 RDEKGKLIKGEYQ
+428 RDEKGKLTKGEYQ

-448 RSKTVSVES
+448 RSKTVTVES

-464 GKLSTKALTKD
+464 GKLKTKALTKD
-475 GKLGIRTE
+475 GKLNIRTE
-483 KTTVIAADTE
+483 KTAVIAADAE

-503 AKAVNV
+503 AKAVSV
-509 KSMDVDKEKLTDA
+509 KSMDVDKEKLTDD

-543 KDVKSK
+543 KDIKSK
-549 KVQTVSEEIGAF
+549 KLQAVSEEIGAF
-561 ADKTLETVSEEIGA
+561 ADKTLEI
-575 FADKTL
+575 
-581 EMQQGEGKAAVQLD
+581 QQDEGKAAVQLD
-595 GGNAAVGGS
+595 GG
-604 KTQVY
+604 KTQVF
-609 GETTING
+609 GETTINA

-628 VVGDSVEA
+628 VVGDSIEA
-636 KSAFKSKN
+636 KSAFKSPN
-644 ISDGMAMGG
+644 IKDGMGGG
-653 ASGGGKLSTKLKTED
+653 AGGGGGAKAKLKVED

>member
-316 NLHTNPGAGIRV
+316 NLHTNPGAGISVR
-328 KTPRM
+328 TPRM

-428 RDEKGKLIKGEYQ
+428 RDEKGKLIKGEFV

-561 ADKTLETVSEEIGA
+561 ADKTLE
-575 FADKTL
+575 
-581 EMQQGEGKAAVQLD
+581 MQQGEGKAAVQLD

>member
-142 DAKEEF
+142 DAKGEF
-148 SQIPIHAGR
+148 SQLPLHAGR

-162 HADQRF
+162 HADKKF

-218 AEKEEKLNAPKDHS
+218 AEKEEKLNSPKDHS

-238 NISEIHEQIE
+238 DISKVHEQME
-248 ALLPSVYR
+248 ALMPSVYR

-316 NLHTNPGAGIRV
+316 NLHTNPGAGISVR
-328 KTPRM
+328 TPRM

-355 NITLDTVNPKDKGKE
+355 NITLDTVNPKDQGKE

-448 RSKTVSVES
+448 RSKTVTVES

-509 KSMDVDKEKLTDA
+509 KSMDVDKEKLTDS

-549 KVQTVSEEIGAF
+549 KVQ
-561 ADKTLETVSEEIGA
+561 TVSEEIGA

-653 ASGGGKLSTKLKTED
+653 ASGGGKLSTKLKNED